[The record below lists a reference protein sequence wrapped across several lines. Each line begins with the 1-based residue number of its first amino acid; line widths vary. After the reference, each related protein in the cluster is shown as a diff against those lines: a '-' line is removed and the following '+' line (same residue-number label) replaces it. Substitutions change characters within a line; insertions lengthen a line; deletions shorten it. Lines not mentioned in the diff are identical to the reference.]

1 MTNQSSSICETT
13 FVTYI
18 KLVIENLLVRTRLK
32 NYIFSDT
39 DREYLPWTKPQNSD
53 IYVLLLEAFKRYH
66 DKSRKAMGKRVANE
80 QHEKHVCTCRR
91 RYVISLYRCHLICQ

>member
-1 MTNQSSSICETT
+1 
-13 FVTYI
+13 
-18 KLVIENLLVRTRLK
+18 LLVRTRLK

-39 DREYLPWTKPQNSD
+39 DRECLPWTKPQNSD

-66 DKSRKAMGKRVANE
+66 KSRKAMGKRVANE

-91 RYVISLYRCHLICQ
+91 RYVTSL